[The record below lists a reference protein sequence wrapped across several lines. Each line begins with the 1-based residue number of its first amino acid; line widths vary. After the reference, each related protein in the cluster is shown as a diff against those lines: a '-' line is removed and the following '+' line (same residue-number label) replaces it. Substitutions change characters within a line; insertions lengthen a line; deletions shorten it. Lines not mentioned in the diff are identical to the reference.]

1 MGSAIASSN
10 DPSGAVYYPGN
21 LRNNFV
27 FNDLTHP
34 GSITAIR
41 VEGTKISTEQRINN
55 LTKELVLEDKK
66 LTILDST
73 QSEIFW
79 EDTRSLKGCLN

>member
-1 MGSAIASSN
+1 M
-10 DPSGAVYYPGN
+10 
-21 LRNNFV
+21 

-41 VEGTKISTEQRINN
+41 VEGTKLSTDQRINN

-66 LTILDST
+66 LTILDSM
-73 QSEIFW
+73 QSKFFGRIQDLLRLFRIV
-79 EDTRSLKGCLN
+79 TKIY